1 MSEYLNRGNNAF
13 AEARNSLFVD
23 KSACLSVLNRF
34 MNSKEKFIC
43 VSRPRRFGKSMMTS
57 LMNAYYSKGCNSK
70 ALFDDLKI
78 AKDQSYLENL
88 NKYDVIWFDLQN
100 EIVSYKGNVNDIVDV
115 ITRNIIKD
123 LEENFKIEIP
133 DTTLAKALAL
143 IYDKFKKQ
151 FIIII
156 DEWDA
161 IFREHSHDTE
171 LEKKYIDFLRALFK
185 GETNPTDTI
194 ALAYITGILPIKRYN
209 SQSALNN
216 FDEYTMIKPGD
227 LAPFYGFTVDETKML
242 CDKYGIDLETAKA
255 WYDGYKIGDYDILN
269 PNSVVSYIKFKEACS
284 YWNETAAIDAVT
296 DIINANY
303 DGLKDDLVDLVN
315 GEDVDS
321 VDFEAYNNDLT
332 SIVDKDSAFTYLIH
346 LGYLA
351 YDKRKGIISLPN
363 KEVRLAIIR
372 GILKANKGD
381 MFELINESRQLLQHT
396 IEGDSQYVAKA
407 IEKCHNLR
415 ISGIDYND
423 ENSLAL
429 VVSYAYF
436 ACNEDYLPFIREFP
450 TGKGFA
456 DIVFLPKEGK
466 RKSKPV
472 LIVELK
478 WNKSAKAAIDQIKER
493 HYFEYLENYS
503 GKILLV
509 GINYNEKKKKHTC
522 IIEKHIIQNDVV
534 L

>member
-1 MSEYLNRGNNAF
+1 
-13 AEARNSLFVD
+13 
-23 KSACLSVLNRF
+23 
-34 MNSKEKFIC
+34 
-43 VSRPRRFGKSMMTS
+43 
-57 LMNAYYSKGCNSK
+57 
-70 ALFDDLKI
+70 
-78 AKDQSYLENL
+78 YLENL
-88 NKYDVIWFDLQN
+88 NKYDVIWFDLQY

-115 ITRNIIKD
+115 ITKNIIKE

-227 LAPFYGFTVDETKML
+227 LAPFYGFTVDETKKL
-242 CDKYGIDLETAKA
+242 CDKYGIDLETAIV

-303 DGLKDDLVDLVN
+303 EGLKDDLVDLVN

-396 IEGDSQYVAKA
+396 IEGDS
-407 IEKCHNLR
+407 
-415 ISGIDYND
+415 
-423 ENSLAL
+423 
-429 VVSYAYF
+429 
-436 ACNEDYLPFIREFP
+436 
-450 TGKGFA
+450 
-456 DIVFLPKEGK
+456 
-466 RKSKPV
+466 
-472 LIVELK
+472 
-478 WNKSAKAAIDQIKER
+478 
-493 HYFEYLENYS
+493 
-503 GKILLV
+503 
-509 GINYNEKKKKHTC
+509 
-522 IIEKHIIQNDVV
+522 
-534 L
+534 